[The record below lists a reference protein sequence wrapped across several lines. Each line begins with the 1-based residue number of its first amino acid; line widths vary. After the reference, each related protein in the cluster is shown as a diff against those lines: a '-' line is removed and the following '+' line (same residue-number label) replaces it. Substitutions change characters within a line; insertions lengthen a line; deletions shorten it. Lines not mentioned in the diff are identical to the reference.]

1 MSILF
6 SLSLSLNKMWRPC
19 VARGQ
24 PWLMLAIF
32 SIIVVQIVAAEKDQR
47 PPIARMK
54 AAEIE
59 DALHVSLSKP
69 KGAPIRF
76 SY

>member
-1 MSILF
+1 
-6 SLSLSLNKMWRPC
+6 
-19 VARGQ
+19 
-24 PWLMLAIF
+24 MLAIF
-32 SIIVVQIVAAEKDQR
+32 SIIVVQVVAAEKDQR

-69 KGAPIRF
+69 KVRQYD
-76 SY
+76 SHTRVM